1 MHLNHYN
8 NQIQKDELCFYGA
21 ISYLI
26 SGILYFYYLNSI
38 KDCECVNDMYVY
50 NVKKY
55 FILAAA
61 MYLINCVECSNKSMS
76 NLLSL
81 LIILCGFGFVYS
93 VRILINDIYKKN
105 CECADTKVTTVI
117 NILNYISI
125 FMYVQYAVMIILL
138 LLLLVSVPH
147 ENTELN
153 NLTSINKKKC
163 LISSDKDMDDDE
175 DYNMDDDDGDDGD
188 GDDEDYNMDEGDE
201 EDGDNKK
208 MFIKIVETL
217 KSKNMSGGNVEN
229 LARSFYQKNMSDG
242 LKKILNKIS

>member
-1 MHLNHYN
+1 MSFHLNHYN

-26 SGILYFYYLNSI
+26 TGILYFYYLNSI

-55 FILAAA
+55 FILASV
-61 MYLINCVECSNKSMS
+61 MYLINCVECSSIPMS

-81 LIILCGFGFVYS
+81 LIIICGFGFVYS

-105 CECADTKVTTVI
+105 CECADTKVTIVI

-125 FMYVQYAVMIILL
+125 FIYIQYAVMITLL
-138 LLLLVSVPH
+138 LLLLVTVPH
-147 ENTELN
+147 ESTEYSDKIN
-153 NLTSINKKKC
+153 NL
-163 LISSDKDMDDDE
+163 D
-175 DYNMDDDDGDDGD
+175 
-188 GDDEDYNMDEGDE
+188 NMDECE
-201 EDGDNKK
+201 EDGGEDDTEYGDDRETYE
-208 MFIKIVETL
+208 KILRTL
-217 KSKNMSGGNVEN
+217 KSKKMDGGNVES
-229 LARSFYQKNMSDG
+229 LARSFYNQKMSFG

>member
-8 NQIQKDELCFYGA
+8 NQIQKDELCFYGS

-61 MYLINCVECSNKSMS
+61 MYLINCVECTSGQIS

-93 VRILINDIYKKN
+93 VRILINDIYEKN
-105 CECADTKVTTVI
+105 CVCADNKVTTVI

-125 FMYVQYAVMIILL
+125 FMYLQYAVMIILL

-147 ENTELN
+147 ENTEYSNKIN
-153 NLTSINKKKC
+153 NEEY
-163 LISSDKDMDDDE
+163 DMDEDNEEYDMDE
-175 DYNMDDDDGDDGD
+175 DGEEYDMDEDNEEYDMDEKDGD
-188 GDDEDYNMDEGDE
+188 
-201 EDGDNKK
+201 KI
-208 MFIKIVETL
+208 FIEIIKTL
-217 KSKNMSGGNVEN
+217 KSKKMNGGNVER
-229 LARSFYQKNMSDG
+229 LAKSFYNNNMTGG

>member
-1 MHLNHYN
+1 MSFHLNQYD

-55 FILAAA
+55 FILTAV
-61 MYLINCVECSNKSMS
+61 MYLINCVECINKPIS

-125 FMYVQYAVMIILL
+125 FIYVQYGVIIILL
-138 LLLLVSVPH
+138 LLLLVSARY
-147 ENTELN
+147 ENTEYSNKMN
-153 NLTSINKKKC
+153 NL
-163 LISSDKDMDDDE
+163 DDMVDDIDIY
-175 DYNMDDDDGDDGD
+175 DMN
-188 GDDEDYNMDEGDE
+188 DDEDYNMDEGDK
-201 EDGDNKK
+201 EDGDNKE

-217 KSKNMSGGNVEN
+217 KSKKMSGGNVEN
-229 LARSFYQKNMSDG
+229 LARSFYEKNMSHG

>member
-1 MHLNHYN
+1 MPMHLNHYN

-93 VRILINDIYKKN
+93 VRILINDIYIKN

-125 FMYVQYAVMIILL
+125 FMYIQYGVMIILL

-147 ENTELN
+147 ENTEYSNKMN
-153 NLTSINKKKC
+153 NL
-163 LISSDKDMDDDE
+163 DDMVDDMVDDMD
-175 DYNMDDDDGDDGD
+175 
-188 GDDEDYNMDEGDE
+188 DDEDYNMDEGDE

-208 MFIKIVETL
+208 MFIEIVETL
-217 KSKNMSGGNVEN
+217 KSKKMGGGSVEH
-229 LARSFYQKNMSDG
+229 LARSFYEKNMSHG